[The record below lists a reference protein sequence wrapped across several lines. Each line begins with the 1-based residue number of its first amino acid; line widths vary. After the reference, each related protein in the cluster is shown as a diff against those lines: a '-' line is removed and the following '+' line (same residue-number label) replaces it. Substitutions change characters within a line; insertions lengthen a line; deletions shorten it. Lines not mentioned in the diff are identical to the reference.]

1 VYNRSALVGTY
12 QAGDPFLGGIIKGVG
27 KIAGGFL
34 TGGPLGAIGAGVGLI
49 GGKPKRQQRQ
59 QRRRRGRPQRPMA
72 GFGPIGPIAGIPG
85 ALPGPGSSGMP
96 DLGGEPPARRRM
108 NYSNQKAL
116 RRALR
121 RATGFAR
128 QNKAVRKAAGE
139 FAREFG
145 PKRSSPRR
153 DVGRG
158 HVHVR

>member
-1 VYNRSALVGTY
+1 MPYGMSTARAR
-12 QAGDPFLGGIIKGVG
+12 GDPFLGGLIKGIG
-27 KIAGGFL
+27 KVAGGFL

-49 GGKPKRQQRQ
+49 RGAPKAPPIIAQA
-59 QRRRRGRPQRPMA
+59 RPGL
-72 GFGPIGPIAGIPG
+72 GFGGFPAGRAIGRGVSQAAAMG
-85 ALPGPGSSGMP
+85 LP
-96 DLGGEPPARRRM
+96 RRKRM

-121 RATGFAR
+121 RATGYAR
-128 QNKAVRKAAGE
+128 QQKAVRKAASE

-145 PKRSSPRR
+145 PRRSAPRR

>member
-1 VYNRSALVGTY
+1 VGYNRSALVGTY
-12 QAGDPFLGGIIKGVG
+12 QAGDPFLGGIIKGIG
-27 KIAGGFL
+27 KVAGGFL

-49 GGKPKRQQRQ
+49 RGGPKP
-59 QRRRRGRPQRPMA
+59 PA
-72 GFGPIGPIAGIPG
+72 PIGPMPGRPPGFSGFAGPKPLLPPPG
-85 ALPGPGSSGMP
+85 AIRAMQGMAP
-96 DLGGEPPARRRM
+96 KRRRM

-153 DVGRG
+153 DLGAG
-158 HVHVR
+158 HRHVR